1 MKKFVSVIFCALLSL
16 FVLVGC
22 GNTPKAAVKDY
33 LNTLRKEGAK
43 YNDSITNKL
52 NKEFSSVFK
61 EMNYKILDVDVDG
74 NYATVEVEI
83 ESKNISVA
91 LTDSMLTGYMYAY
104 AGVYDYELDTAM
116 EVVMA
121 ENLKNQTIEKSQHPV
136 FLTNQLNCSY
146 KSCFSLRSKIYI
158 CRSAHFKIAERS
170 QGHIFSQH

>member
-16 FVLVGC
+16 FVLIGC

-83 ESKNISVA
+83 ESKKYLSSFN
-91 LTDSMLTGYMYAY
+91 
-104 AGVYDYELDTAM
+104 
-116 EVVMA
+116 
-121 ENLKNQTIEKSQHPV
+121 
-136 FLTNQLNCSY
+136 
-146 KSCFSLRSKIYI
+146 
-158 CRSAHFKIAERS
+158 
-170 QGHIFSQH
+170 

>member
-61 EMNYKILDVDVDG
+61 EMDYKILGVEVNGD
-74 NYATVEVEI
+74 YATVEVEI
-83 ESKNISVA
+83 ESKNISIA

-104 AGVYDYELDTAM
+104 AGFYDDELDTAM
-116 EVVMA
+116 EAVMA
-121 ENLKNQTIEKSQHPV
+121 ENLKNQTIEKRRGNIHLINEDGNWEVIQDSDLEEV
-136 FLTNQLNCSY
+136 
-146 KSCFSLRSKIYI
+146 
-158 CRSAHFKIAERS
+158 
-170 QGHIFSQH
+170 IFGACIEGLLY

>member
-33 LNTLRKEGAK
+33 LYTLRKEGTK

-104 AGVYDYELDTAM
+104 AGVYEYELDTAM

-121 ENLKNQTIEKSQHPV
+121 ENLKNQTIEKRRGNIHLFNENGVWEVVQDSDLEEV
-136 FLTNQLNCSY
+136 
-146 KSCFSLRSKIYI
+146 
-158 CRSAHFKIAERS
+158 
-170 QGHIFSQH
+170 IFGACIDGLLY